1 MTESGEYQ
9 IALPEPL
16 ESDQQLPPPSSPNIE
31 PKFEVKNARVIEVDE
46 GVPYYTGPLGGI
58 YKELMGFAP
67 TGATARVLSE
77 KTLDRVRNL
86 RIMFETPQALKGKTA
101 WVAPKG
107 RKKGSGF
114 R

>member
-1 MTESGEYQ
+1 M
-9 IALPEPL
+9 
-16 ESDQQLPPPSSPNIE
+16 
-31 PKFEVKNARVIEVDE
+31 
-46 GVPYYTGPLGGI
+46 GGN

-107 RKKGSGF
+107 RKKGAVF